1 MIRFADT
8 YIDVSVVVAT
18 ALATFAS
25 KDATR
30 PHIGVGVDKGNLAA
44 TDGHRLVVFTD
55 GAASELHGVDYR
67 LCLQGKVWPRAH
79 VETLVKVARAQKADS
94 IRLEL
99 DKAGSGFP
107 PAWQVVPSYGM
118 ETGRDS
124 IGVSPDYL
132 ADLCKVAKA
141 CGTSK
146 VEISQAKG
154 ELDPI
159 GFAVHGSEH
168 SARVVIM
175 PVRK

>member
-30 PHIGVGVDKGNLAA
+30 PHIGVGVDQGALAA
-44 TDGHRLVVFTD
+44 TDGHRLVIFNDV
-55 GAASELHGVDYR
+55 AVRPKLAHEHLA
-67 LCLQGKVWPRAH
+67 QGKVWPRAH
-79 VETLVKVARAQKADS
+79 VETLVKVAKATKADT

-107 PAWQVVPSYGM
+107 PAWKVVPDYGM
-118 ETGRDS
+118 EPQADTS
-124 IGVSPDYL
+124 IGVNPDYL
-132 ADLCKVAKA
+132 SDLCKVAKA

-146 VEISQAKG
+146 VELSQAKG

-159 GFAVHGSEH
+159 GFVVPGPEH
-168 SARVVIM
+168 TARVVIM